1 LISCTCDAWQAANVD
16 GYFAV
21 TSHWLKKKPG
31 EVLTLRNTL
40 LGFVCLN
47 GAHSGK
53 RLGQTL
59 FKVFDHV
66 GAISKVRIF
75 AFFITLP
82 SLYNDA
88 IIDWLGDL

>member
-21 TSHWLKKKPG
+21 TGHWLEKKPG
-31 EVLTLRNTL
+31 EVLTLHNTL
-40 LGFVCLN
+40 LGFVRLN

-59 FKVFDHV
+59 FKVFDRV
-66 GAISKVRIF
+66 GAVSKVRIYVF
-75 AFFITLP
+75 LLHYHPYTMMP
-82 SLYNDA
+82 S
-88 IIDWLGDL
+88 